1 MGRNRKSSRIM
12 LLATCGIVAMSA
24 PAIASAQVQ
33 TAAPAADESLVT
45 EIVVTAQ
52 KREERLQDVPVSVNV
67 VGAAQLDRQNVGQI
81 NDLTR
86 SVPSLSSSGVTGAT
100 PAIRGVSTNGF
111 SRSSESAVSV
121 VLDGVVMGRTQISE
135 LSDVERIEVLAGPQG
150 MLFGKNASAGVINIV
165 TKAPNPSRFETIG
178 HVDIGDYGYQRQRL
192 TVNLPIN
199 ETAAV
204 RINLNNRD
212 QDGVVKNVLTGKTK
226 KNSSYGG
233 RGRLLWEPTSNLA
246 INLSGDW
253 QKTGTNGVQ
262 PYVFGIVQTP
272 ALAARLAACGVTA
285 SLRNESNCSD
295 GDNKPTSRDVSYGLS
310 GQIDY
315 TLPGDYVLTSITA
328 NRWREGGKFGYFG
341 KGGDTDLLNTDILST
356 NLAPAKVET
365 FSQELR
371 LTSPKG
377 DRVEF
382 VAGVFFSDTASHDVT
397 FQAGGLGLLPPPLKA
412 ARGAATDVYQR
423 SYAAFGQATL
433 HASEKLSFIVGGR
446 YTDEFI
452 KDSAVAFTPAQIAAL
467 GYISTPAFAAGSVS
481 GRVKTDNFSW
491 KLGAQYAFSPSAMAY
506 LTASRGYK
514 GPAVNDQA
522 ASGGLDPII
531 EPEKPMYY
539 ELGYKG
545 ALFNGRVLATAAL
558 FHNKVDNFQTAV
570 FVPSTTANPVPG
582 FAQGNSP
589 YITSKG
595 FELNLFGRPLRNLS
609 LNAGVIYNDAE
620 YAKSFLVACNS
631 EQVKGVGTC
640 SAAGTTDPVSQ
651 LANVPKWRFLLNGE
665 YTRPVGQLEGF
676 VQSDLT
682 YQSKVAFN
690 PTPNPVTTSGP
701 QWLLGGRVGVRS
713 FDGQWGVSVF
723 GRNLL
728 DKTYPYIVADP
739 LGAFNGGAGKSYW
752 TVPSMDWHR
761 SFGVTLDARF

>member
-1 MGRNRKSSRIM
+1 MGRSLKSSRV
-12 LLATCGIVAMSA
+12 LFLASCGIAALTVPMAAFAQAQTPA
-24 PAIASAQVQ
+24 PVSDDA
-33 TAAPAADESLVT
+33 TVT

-52 KREERLQDVPVSVNV
+52 KREERLQDVPVSVSV

-81 NDLTR
+81 GDLTR

-111 SRSSESAVSV
+111 TRSSESAVSV

-165 TKAPNPSRFETIG
+165 TKAPNPSRFEVIG
-178 HVDIGDYGYQRQRL
+178 HADIGNYDYQRQRL

-199 ETAAV
+199 ETAAL

-212 QDGVVKNVLTGKTK
+212 QDGVVRNVLTGKTK

-233 RGRLLWEPTSNLA
+233 RGRLLWEPSSNLA
-246 INLSGDW
+246 INVIGDW
-253 QKTGTNGVQ
+253 QKTGVNGLQ
-262 PYVFGIVQTP
+262 PYVYAIVQTP
-272 ALAARLAACGVTA
+272 ALASRLAACGVTA
-285 SLRNESNCSD
+285 SLQNVENCSE

-310 GQIDY
+310 AQIDY

-341 KGGDTDLLNTDILST
+341 LGGDTDLLNTDILST

-377 DRVEF
+377 QKVEF
-382 VAGVFFSDTASHDVT
+382 VAGLFFSDTASHDVS

-412 ARGAATDVYQR
+412 ARGGVTDVYQR

-433 HASEKLSFIVGGR
+433 HATEKLSFIVGGR
-446 YTDEFI
+446 YTDEFL
-452 KDSAVAFTPAQIAAL
+452 KDDAVAFTPAQIAAL
-467 GYISTPAFAAGSVS
+467 GYIYTPAFTSTSLS

-491 KLGAQYAFSPSAMAY
+491 KLGAQYAFSPSSMAY

-522 ASGGLDPII
+522 GAGVDPII

-545 ALFNGRVLATAAL
+545 ALFDGRVLATASI
-558 FHNKVDNFQTAV
+558 FYNKVDNFQTAV
-570 FVPSTTANPVPG
+570 FVPSTPANPVPG

-589 YITSKG
+589 YMTSKG
-595 FELNLFGRPLRNLS
+595 FELNLFGKPMRNLS

-620 YAKSFLVACNS
+620 YAPTFLVACNS

-640 SAAGTTDPVSQ
+640 SAAGTTRPVSQ
-651 LANVPKWRFLLNGE
+651 VANVPKWRLLVNGE
-665 YTRPVGQLEGF
+665 YTRPVGALEGF

-682 YQSKVAFN
+682 YQSSTDFN
-690 PTPNPVTTSGP
+690 PSPNPVTTSGA

-713 FDGQWGVSVF
+713 FDGRWGISVF

-728 DKTYPYIVADP
+728 DNAYPYIVADP
-739 LGAFNGGAGKSYW
+739 LGAFNGGAGRSYW
-752 TVPSMDWHR
+752 TTPSMDWRR

>member
-1 MGRNRKSSRIM
+1 MGRNLPSLRLS
-12 LLATCGIVAMSA
+12 LLVSCGIVALSM
-24 PAIASAQVQ
+24 PAAAFAQAQDASA
-33 TAAPAADESLVT
+33 APQDGTVA

-111 SRSSESAVSV
+111 TASSESAVAV
-121 VLDGVVMGRTQISE
+121 VLDGVVLGRAQISE

-165 TKAPNPSRFETIG
+165 TKAPNPSRFEVIG
-178 HVDIGDYGYQRQRL
+178 HADIGDYGFQRQRL
-192 TVNLPIN
+192 TANLPIA

-212 QDGVVKNVLTGKTK
+212 QEGVVRNAFTGKERK
-226 KNSSYGG
+226 LSSYGG
-233 RGRLLWEPTSNLA
+233 RARLLWAPTSDLVVN
-246 INLSGDW
+246 IIGDW

-262 PYVFGIVQTP
+262 PYTFALAQTP
-272 ALAARLAACGVTA
+272 ALQARLSACGVTA
-285 SLRNESNCSD
+285 SLRNELNCSE
-295 GDNKPTSRDVSYGLS
+295 GDNKPTSRDVSYGVS

-328 NRWREGGKFGYFG
+328 NRWREGSKFGYYG
-341 KGGDTDLLNTDILST
+341 QGGDTDLLPTDILST
-356 NLAPAKVET
+356 NIAPSKIEA

-377 DRVEF
+377 DPVEF
-382 VAGVFFSDTASHDVT
+382 VAGLFYSDTTTHNET
-397 FQAGGLGLLPPPLKA
+397 IQAGGLGLLPAPLRA
-412 ARGAATDVYQR
+412 GRGGTTDVYQR
-423 SYAAFGQATL
+423 SYAAFGQATI
-433 HASEKLSFIVGGR
+433 HASDKLSFTVGGR
-446 YTDEFI
+446 YTDEFL
-452 KDSAVAFTPAQIAAL
+452 KDNAIALTPAQLNAL
-467 GYISTPAFAAGSVS
+467 GFIYTPAFTNRSVS
-481 GRVKTDNFSW
+481 AEVSETNFSW
-491 KLGAQYAFSPSAMAY
+491 RLGAQYAWTPRAMAY
-506 LTASRGYK
+506 FTASRGYK
-514 GPAVNDQA
+514 GPAINEDVT
-522 ASGGLDPII
+522 GLDPVIQ
-531 EPEKPMYY
+531 PEKPMYY

-570 FVPSTTANPVPG
+570 FVPSTPANPVPG

-589 YITSKG
+589 YMTSKG
-595 FELNLFGRPLRNLS
+595 FELNLFGKPARNLS

-620 YAKSFLVACNS
+620 YAPTFLVACNS
-631 EQVKGVGTC
+631 EQIKGVGTC
-640 SAAGTTDPVSQ
+640 SALGTTSPVSQ
-651 LANVPKWRFLLNGE
+651 VANVPKWRFLVNGE

-682 YQSKVAFN
+682 YQSSVAFN
-690 PTPNPVTTSGP
+690 PSPNPVTTSGP

-713 FDGQWGVSVF
+713 FDGRWGVSVF

-761 SFGVTLDARF
+761 SFGLTLDARF